1 MQKWCL
7 FLFHKILI
15 TPLHWPNCAWHKWDS
30 SPLDLFIFND
40 FAFKINLQKG
50 QSWVTK
56 VSVIRSF
63 WSHFFCY
70 GKPWMEKKIHV
81 QMWKLFAVLIPSGSV
96 YLLPLLWKFK
106 WRNVFHIKCETKKY
120 LQIGNFALSNLA
132 IIQKEITS
140 A

>member
-1 MQKWCL
+1 MIFSTLHVQCLLAINLNSWNMQKWWG
-7 FLFHKILI
+7 FFHKILI
-15 TPLHWPNCAWHKWDS
+15 TPLHWPKCAWHKWDS

-70 GKPWMEKKIHV
+70 GKTWMEKKIHV
-81 QMWKLFAVLIPSGSV
+81 QMCLFLTFAREVQMSKYFS
-96 YLLPLLWKFK
+96 YQK
-106 WRNVFHIKCETKKY
+106 WNIKKIFT
-120 LQIGNFALSNLA
+120 NW
-132 IIQKEITS
+132 
-140 A
+140 